1 MATDPRLSQRTAL
14 RLLLATA
21 SLGAGAIHFAVA
33 GEHLQEWRPLGV
45 AFLAA
50 GAFQVLW
57 AVAVVVRDSRA
68 ALLAGGMLSV
78 LFIGVYLMSRTTG
91 LPLGPEAFEPEP
103 LGAADLLCCA
113 LEVPVA
119 AGALLLA
126 RLPGALR
133 RPLDRRWS
141 VGVAAALVLVG
152 TASGSALASPVHEH
166 EHEHVTS
173 CPAEPQLTGEVDAR
187 GVDRGVTA
195 YFACRLL
202 HEHDTPHAH
211 G

>member
-1 MATDPRLSQRTAL
+1 MALEPRVSQRTAL
-14 RLLLATA
+14 RLVLGAA

-57 AVAVVVRDSRA
+57 ALLVVVRDSRP
-68 ALLAGGMLSV
+68 ALLVGGLLSV
-78 LFIGVYLMSRTTG
+78 VFIGVYLVSRTIG

-126 RLPGALR
+126 RMPRALR
-133 RPLDRRWS
+133 RPHGRRWT
-141 VGVAAALVLVG
+141 VGLAGALVLVG

-166 EHEHVTS
+166 EHVTS
-173 CPAEPQLTGEVDAR
+173 CPAAPELTGEVDAR
-187 GVDRGVTA
+187 GVDRGVTS

-202 HEHDTPHAH
+202 HEHDAHHPH